1 MTPAPDQPP
10 EEARGR
16 VLRAALV
23 RPMALLMVGIGGITF
38 AATLAWWI
46 VPLTLATY
54 ASLVF
59 LAVQD
64 PAFRNRVL
72 GTGEQEQLRIRDPR
86 RPRLSPEQRARRLP
100 RGATREKVEAALE
113 AHGRVLVAVEE
124 SDERTRATLDGTLAK
139 LRRVPERLLN
149 VAEAREEAAAKAR
162 VLRRSRTGSPES
174 EQQHAP
180 ALASLEEKLR
190 AADAE
195 IFGAPD
201 ELLALRAKVVRA
213 GIEGG
218 EALGARAA
226 EIDEA
231 LDALN
236 LRLDALCSTMVAPP
250 DGR

>member
-1 MTPAPDQPP
+1 MPAAPNRSP
-10 EEARGR
+10 EEARRR
-16 VLRAALV
+16 VLRAALL
-23 RPMALLMVGIGGITF
+23 RPMALLMVVIGGITF

-72 GTGEQEQLRIRDPR
+72 GTGEQEQRRIRDPR

-124 SDERTRATLDGTLAK
+124 SDARTRDALDGTLAK
-139 LRRVPERLLN
+139 LRRIPERLLN
-149 VAEAREEAAAKAR
+149 VAEAREEAAAEAQ
-162 VLRRSRTGSPES
+162 VLRRSRTGSPEG
-174 EQQHAP
+174 EEHAP

-195 IFGAPD
+195 ISGAPD

-213 GIEGG
+213 CIEGG
-218 EALGARAA
+218 EALAARAA

-236 LRLDALCSTMVAPP
+236 LRLDALCSTI
-250 DGR
+250 GGSTR